1 MIYQYDTE
9 TVLNETAGL
18 SLLEQGVYRVMMDN
32 YIESNGFV
40 LPAKHGGLTEGANL
54 HHLARI
60 IGAKSEPEL
69 LATGK
74 IAMSFFVR
82 EDDELHHPRLKSLIS
97 KPKAKR
103 SEQIEQ
109 DSFFANSSQDHLLSI
124 PFGSSDHIFWWAP
137 SEEEIQSFASEF
149 RLCNIKA
156 EIEQARQVAM
166 QPTVRPR
173 TDPRTFL
180 RNRIRVSNK
189 LIEEKLSN
197 SGVTI
202 LSRESPR
209 FVEFITAYPRQA
221 DIQAAWSVWG
231 LIGFDDDEAL
241 FKQLTVGL
249 KKWKLS
255 NEWAR
260 KEAGTIPTA
269 AQFLNARQWETD
281 PRLGRDAATK
291 VAITTLSFN
300 GAAESSKGAL

>member
-9 TVLNETAGL
+9 TNLNETAGL
-18 SLLEQGVYRVMMDN
+18 SLLEQGVYRALMDRYLEN
-32 YIESNGFV
+32 NGFV
-40 LPAKHGGLTEGANL
+40 LPSAHSGLTEGANL
-54 HHLARI
+54 HFLARI
-60 IGAKSEPEL
+60 IGAQSEVEL
-69 LATGK
+69 LAVGK

-82 EDDELHHPRLKSLIS
+82 EGDELHHPRLKNLVS
-97 KPKAKR
+97 KPKAGR
-103 SEQIEQ
+103 SEQIEYE
-109 DSFFANSSQDHLLSI
+109 SVFANASQDHPLAI
-124 PFGSSDHIFWWAP
+124 PFGSSDHISWWSP
-137 SEEEIQSFASEF
+137 SEEEIQSFANEF
-149 RLCNIKA
+149 RLCNIRI
-156 EIEQARQVAM
+156 EIEQARQIAM
-166 QPTVRPR
+166 QPTIRPR

-189 LIEEKLSN
+189 LIEEKLAS
-197 SGVTI
+197 SGVTL

-209 FVEFITAYPRQA
+209 FVEFISSYPRQT